1 VLGVSPEVI
10 VDDDLGLDHTW
21 QYFQDRPAADAD
33 EDVDELDQEAEAVV
47 YATEPTAEG
56 EISARN
62 VPTPD
67 GRAQRPG
74 HSGQTTLD
82 EWGWSV

>member
-1 VLGVSPEVI
+1 VSGVSPEVT

-33 EDVDELDQEAEAVV
+33 EDVDGLDQEAEAVV

-56 EISARN
+56 EVRTEG
-62 VPTPD
+62 VPDAEIRGPD
-67 GRAQRPG
+67 EPG
-74 HSGQTTLD
+74 QATLD
-82 EWGWSV
+82 DYQREWSV